1 MGKISKL
8 TSKYN
13 SLPVQ
18 VKASLWFLICSF
30 LQKGISVISTPIF
43 TRLMTTTEFGNYNV
57 FNSWLEIIAIFV
69 SFNLSYG
76 VYVQGLVKFSDD
88 NKIFS
93 STMQGLSLTLCSAWT
108 VIYLLFR
115 EFWNGLFSLT
125 TVQMLCML
133 VMIWTTAAFQFWSA
147 DQRWKLKYRML
158 VMITLLV
165 SFLKPALGVAL
176 VIFADDKVTARIF
189 AIALVQVIG
198 YTWAFFVQ
206 MKRGKK
212 FFSKNYWLYSL
223 KFNLP
228 LIPHY
233 LSQIVL
239 TSSDRIMI
247 SRMVGE
253 SEAGIYSLAY
263 SVSMIM
269 TLFNIALNQ
278 TLNPWIYTKIKE
290 KRVGDIAGVAYSS
303 LAVVGMVNLLL
314 IVLAPE
320 AIAIFAPPK
329 YAEAIWIVPPVALSC
344 YATYL
349 YDLFA
354 KFQFYFEKT
363 VFIMVAS
370 VFCAILNV
378 ALNFVFIGLFGYIA
392 AGYTTLF
399 CYIVFVFGHYF
410 FMRRVCRQYLD
421 GARVYDLR
429 ILVGMSLGFMAA
441 GMLMLFT
448 YNYTFI
454 RYGIVAAALIA
465 LIIKRKSVIAMV
477 KKFASF
483 RKTSK

>member
-158 VMITLLV
+158 VLITLLV
-165 SFLKPALGVAL
+165 SFLKPALGVVL

-303 LAVVGMVNLLL
+303 LAIVGMANLLL

-344 YATYL
+344 YAVYL

-363 VFIMVAS
+363 MYIMVTSIFCALLNIALNYVFIS
-370 VFCAILNV
+370 
-378 ALNFVFIGLFGYIA
+378 LFGYIA

-399 CYIVFVFGHYF
+399 CYIAFVFGHYF
-410 FMRRVCRQYLD
+410 FMRRVCRQNLG
-421 GARVYDLR
+421 GAKVYDMR
-429 ILVGMSLGFMAA
+429 IMIGMSLGFMAA

-448 YNYTFI
+448 YNFTI
-454 RYGIVAAALIA
+454 VRYGIVAAALIA
-465 LIIKRKSVIAMV
+465 LIIKRKSVIAYC
-477 KKFASF
+477 KKLMSF
-483 RKTSK
+483 RKAS

>member
-1 MGKISKL
+1 MPI
-8 TSKYN
+8 
-13 SLPVQ
+13 Q

-57 FNSWLEIIAIFV
+57 FNSWLEIITIFV
-69 SFNLSYG
+69 SFNLSFG

-88 NKIFS
+88 NKVFS
-93 STMQGLSLTLCSAWT
+93 STMHGLSLTLCSAWT

-125 TVQMLCML
+125 TTQMLCMM
-133 VMIWTTAAFQFWSA
+133 VMIWSTAAFQFWSG
-147 DQRWKLKYRML
+147 DQRWKLKYR
-158 VMITLLV
+158 LLV
-165 SFLKPALGVAL
+165 FVTLGVSFMKPALGVLL
-176 VIFADDKVTARIF
+176 VIFADDKVTARIL

-198 YTWAFFVQ
+198 YTWCFFVQ
-206 MKRGKK
+206 LRRGKK
-212 FFSKNYWLYSL
+212 FCSKKYWLYSI
-223 KFNLP
+223 KYNLP

-290 KRVGDIAGVAYSS
+290 KRVGDIAGVAYTS
-303 LAVVGMVNLLL
+303 LAVVGMANLLL
-314 IVLAPE
+314 IILAPE
-320 AIAIFAPPK
+320 AIALFAPEK
-329 YAEAIWIVPPVALSC
+329 YGEAIWIVPPVALSC
-344 YATYL
+344 YAMYL

-363 VFIMVAS
+363 VFIMIAS
-370 VFCAILNV
+370 VLCAALNV
-378 ALNFVFIGLFGYIA
+378 VLNYIFISLFGYIA
-392 AGYTTLF
+392 AGYTTLI
-399 CYIVFVFGHYF
+399 CYIAFVVGHYL
-410 FMRRVCRQYLD
+410 FMRRVCAQYL
-421 GARVYDLR
+421 GGMKVYDLK
-429 ILVGMSLGFMAA
+429 ILSGMSLGFMAA

-448 YNYTFI
+448 YRLSI
-454 RYGIVAAALIA
+454 VRYGIVAAAFVA
-465 LIIKRKSVIAMV
+465 VIIKRKSIIAMC
-477 KKFASF
+477 KKFISF
-483 RKTSK
+483 RKAS

>member
-1 MGKISKL
+1 MSKL
-8 TSKYN
+8 KNLSNKYAAM
-13 SLPVQ
+13 PAQ
-18 VKASLWFLICSF
+18 VRASIWFLICSF

-57 FNSWLEIIAIFV
+57 FNSWLEIISIIV

-88 NKIFS
+88 HKVFS
-93 STMQGLSLTLCSAWT
+93 SSLQGLSLFLCTGWT

-133 VMIWTTAAFQFWSA
+133 VMIWSTAAFQFWA
-147 DQRWKLKYRML
+147 TDQRWKVKYK
-158 VMITLLV
+158 LLV
-165 SFLKPALGVAL
+165 AVTIGVSIMKPLLGVIF
-176 VIFADDKVTARIF
+176 VILAEDKVTARIL
-189 AIALVQVIG
+189 AIALVQILG
-198 YTWAFFVQ
+198 YTWCFGIQ
-206 MKRGKK
+206 MLRGKK
-212 FFSKNYWLYSL
+212 FCSKKYWLYSL
-223 KFNLP
+223 KYNLP

-303 LAVVGMVNLLL
+303 LAIVGMANLLL

-320 AIAIFAPPK
+320 AIAIFAPSK
-329 YAEAIWIVPPVALSC
+329 YSEAIWIVPPVALSC

-363 VFIMVAS
+363 VFIMIAS

-483 RKTSK
+483 RKASK